1 MNPMST
7 DKEQEYRDEAERLKL
22 LPRAEQRQILTF
34 YRDVA
39 TVKGVPAR
47 ERKAGLERVAALE
60 RLLKLR
66 PKNDSHS

>member
-1 MNPMST
+1 MRT

-22 LPRAEQRQILTF
+22 LPRSEQRQILAF

-39 TVKGVPAR
+39 AAKGVPAR

-66 PKNDSHS
+66 PKGDSHS